1 MIYRLQDIFIDLFRP
16 WIPIMG
22 KLSEKIKYRVITLC
36 FIVDLV
42 LFCIVRYGLHKE
54 SYFYNTTCG
63 ILLMLVIAVF
73 SLDRSLV
80 RIHWRRSDE
89 YCLVRYVPGLYGVR
103 SYCSQEGM
111 WTGYN
116 SGICFYGSLFCV
128 AESHEERSFMEVL

>member
-63 ILLMLVIAVF
+63 ILLMLVIAF
-73 SLDRSLV
+73 Y
-80 RIHWRRSDE
+80 E
-89 YCLVRYVPGLYGVR
+89 YCLVRYVPGLYGVG
-103 SYCSQEGM
+103 SYRSQEGM
-111 WTGYN
+111 RTGYN